1 MKKTKE
7 IKNVYL
13 CLVFFYLML
22 IKLYTENPNP
32 KQIASIVSVL
42 QSGGVIVYPTDTVYG
57 IGCDIHNHKAVE
69 RIARIK
75 GIKPETADFS
85 FICRDLSHLSEYARQ
100 VPNSVF
106 KLMKRNLPGP
116 FTFILNASSKVPKLL
131 ESKKKTVGIRI
142 PNNKIVD
149 AIVEQLGN
157 PLLTTSVH
165 FDYDMIEYSTDP
177 ELIHEKYADMVD
189 LVIDGGYGGI
199 EFSTIV
205 NCTGEEP
212 EITRQGLGILEN

>member
-1 MKKTKE
+1 
-7 IKNVYL
+7 
-13 CLVFFYLML
+13 ML
-22 IKLYTENPNP
+22 TKLYAENPNP
-32 KQIASIVSVL
+32 KQIEAIVKVL
-42 QSGGVIVYPTDTVYG
+42 HEGGVIIYPTDTVYG

-75 GIKPETADFS
+75 GIKSEKAEFS

-100 VPNSVF
+100 VPNTTF

-116 FTFILNASSKVPKLL
+116 FTFILNASNKVPKIL

-142 PNNKIVD
+142 PDNQIVS

-165 FDYDMIEYSTDP
+165 FNVDMIEYATDP
-177 ELIHEKYADMVD
+177 ELIYEKYADTVD
-189 LVIDGGYGGI
+189 LVVDGGIGGT
-199 EFSTIV
+199 EFSTV
-205 NCTGEEP
+205 VDCTGIDP
-212 EITRQGLGILEN
+212 VITRQGMGILEF

>member
-1 MKKTKE
+1 
-7 IKNVYL
+7 
-13 CLVFFYLML
+13 ML
-22 IKLYTENPNP
+22 TKLYSENPNP
-32 KQIASIVSVL
+32 KQIESIVNVL
-42 QSGGVIVYPTDTVYG
+42 RGGGVIIYPTDTVYG
-57 IGCDIHNHKAVE
+57 IGCDIHNQKAVE

-75 GIKPETADFS
+75 GIKAEKADFS

-116 FTFILNASSKVPKLL
+116 FTFILNASSKVPKIL

-142 PNNKIVD
+142 PDNDIVT

-165 FDYDMIEYSTDP
+165 FDNEMIEYATDP

-189 LVIDGGYGGI
+189 MVVDGGYGGI
-199 EFSTIV
+199 EFSTVV
-205 NCTGEEP
+205 NCTGDEP
-212 EITRQGLGILEN
+212 EIIRQGLGILEY

>member
-1 MKKTKE
+1 M
-7 IKNVYL
+7 
-13 CLVFFYLML
+13 LV
-22 IKLYTENPNP
+22 KLYSENPNP
-32 KQIASIVSVL
+32 KQIGAIADIL
-42 QSGGVIVYPTDTVYG
+42 REGGVIVYPTDTVYG

-75 GIKPETADFS
+75 GIKPEKADFS

-116 FTFILNASSKVPKLL
+116 FTFILNASGKVPKLL

-142 PNNKIVD
+142 PANGIVA

-165 FDYDMIEYSTDP
+165 FDVEMIEYATDP
-177 ELIHEKYADMVD
+177 ELIHEKYAESVDM
-189 LVIDGGYGGI
+189 VIDGGYGGV

-205 NCTGEEP
+205 DCTGDEP
-212 EITRQGLGILEN
+212 QIVRRGLGVLEY

>member
-1 MKKTKE
+1 MLYV
-7 IKNVYL
+7 IINSA
-13 CLVFFYLML
+13 LML
-22 IKLYTENPNP
+22 IKIYSENPNP
-32 KQIASIVSVL
+32 KQIEVIAGVL
-42 QSGGVIVYPTDTVYG
+42 REGGVIIYPTDTVYG
-57 IGCDIHNHKAVE
+57 IGCDIHNQKAVE

-75 GIKPETADFS
+75 GIKPEKAEFS

-116 FTFILNASSKVPKLL
+116 FTFILNASHKVPKLL

-142 PNNKIVD
+142 PANDIVA

-165 FDYDMIEYSTDP
+165 FDVEMIEYATDP

-189 LVIDGGYGGI
+189 MVVDGGYGGI
-199 EFSTIV
+199 EFSTV
-205 NCTGEEP
+205 VDCTGDEP
-212 EITRQGLGILEN
+212 EIIREGLGMLEY

>member
-1 MKKTKE
+1 
-7 IKNVYL
+7 
-13 CLVFFYLML
+13 ML
-22 IKLYTENPNP
+22 TKLYSENTNIR
-32 KQIASIVSVL
+32 QIASIVDIL
-42 QSGGVIVYPTDTVYG
+42 HGGGVIVYPTDTVYG
-57 IGCDIHNHKAVE
+57 IGCDIHNQKAVE

-75 GIKPETADFS
+75 GIKPENADFS

-116 FTFILNASSKVPKLL
+116 FTFILNASNKVPKML

-142 PNNKIVD
+142 PDNKIVF

-165 FDYDMIEYSTDP
+165 FDNDMIEYSTDP
-177 ELIHEKYADMVD
+177 ELIHEKYASMVDMV
-189 LVIDGGYGGI
+189 VDGGYGGT
-199 EFSTIV
+199 EFSTVV
-205 NCTGEEP
+205 NCTGDEP
-212 EITRQGLGILEN
+212 EIIRQGLGTLEY

>member
-1 MKKTKE
+1 
-7 IKNVYL
+7 
-13 CLVFFYLML
+13 ML
-22 IKLYTENPNP
+22 TKLYTENPNP
-32 KQIASIVSVL
+32 KQIESIVKVL
-42 QSGGVIVYPTDTVYG
+42 QGDGVIIYPTDTVYG
-57 IGCDIHNHKAVE
+57 IGCDIHNQKAVE

-75 GIKPETADFS
+75 GIKPEKADFS

-116 FTFILNASSKVPKLL
+116 FTFILNASNKVPKML

-142 PNNKIVD
+142 PANDIVA

-157 PLLTTSVH
+157 PLLSTSVH
-165 FDYDMIEYSTDP
+165 FDDEMIEYATDP

-189 LVIDGGYGGI
+189 LVVDGGYGGT

-205 NCTGEEP
+205 DCTSDEP
-212 EITRQGLGILEN
+212 EIVRQGLGVLEY